1 MAPMPSS
8 EGALVSALDELT
20 ALGTERDREQLAALL
35 ERLDAT
41 RLRVLVVGEAKR
53 GKSTLV
59 NALLGRDVLPS
70 GVTPLTAVT
79 TTVRYGDDERA
90 EVRFLDGHDEKHPL
104 AALPDLVTERG
115 NPGNRRR
122 IAGVTVYLAA
132 PVLADGVEL
141 ADTPGTGSVF
151 EWDTQ
156 AARAALRSMDAAVFV
171 LTADPPVSASERDLL
186 EQVARLSVT
195 TFAVLNKADHL
206 DEAGL
211 AETLAF
217 TRRVLGEAGHPGP
230 VYPMS
235 ARAALGGTD
244 AGFAAFQAD
253 FTCYLSD
260 QGEADLR
267 ASAVAQARR
276 IARSLL
282 DEVAVTRRAAEMRA
296 GDAADRVG
304 RFGERLAEVTVHG
317 RDAVTVVNAES
328 ARLLFALNDAAEA
341 DRVRLAREIV
351 GQLDALFGGSLGD
364 AGAGEIERQGRER
377 LAALAVAAAE
387 AWRQQRRADIE
398 QGLAEVDA
406 RLAAR
411 LRAELGVLRE
421 SAAEL
426 LGLDLA
432 VPEPDG
438 RLTESRRFFYA
449 ATGDAGQTEL
459 LAGAVRRRLPGE
471 FGRRMARDHLRRE
484 APDLME
490 RHIGRARGDLQ
501 YRLAEAT
508 RALARVVEQR
518 YTDGTSRI
526 RSALRTAA
534 EIRAAS
540 AAEAAEK
547 ETELAEREAAARHV
561 MSLLDQ
567 VTAAARTSSG
577 QTRYGP

>member
-1 MAPMPSS
+1 MPGS
-8 EGALVSALDELT
+8 ENALVSALGELT
-20 ALGTERDREQLAALL
+20 TLGTERDREQLAALL
-35 ERLDAT
+35 DRLDAA

-79 TTVRYGDDERA
+79 TTVRYGDDEQA
-90 EVRFLDGHDEKHPL
+90 EVWFLDGHDEKHPL
-104 AALPDLVTERG
+104 TALPDLVTERG
-115 NPGNRRR
+115 NPGNRRG
-122 IAGVTVYLAA
+122 IAGVTVYVAA

-141 ADTPGTGSVF
+141 ADTPGAGSVF

-186 EQVARLSVT
+186 EQVGRLSVT

-206 DEAGL
+206 DEPGL
-211 AETLAF
+211 AEAVEF

-235 ARAALGGTD
+235 ARAAVSGVD
-244 AGFAAFQAD
+244 AGFAAFQSD
-253 FTCYLSD
+253 FTAYLSA
-260 QGEADLR
+260 QRETDLH

-276 IARSLL
+276 IAGSLR
-282 DEVAVTRRAAEMRA
+282 DEVALTRRAAEMRA
-296 GDAADRVG
+296 GDAADRVR

-328 ARLLFALNDAAEA
+328 GRLLFALNDAAQA
-341 DRVRLAREIV
+341 DLARLAREVV
-351 GQLDALFGGSLGD
+351 GQLDELFGGSLRD
-364 AGAGEIERQGRER
+364 AGAGEIERQGRPR

-398 QGLAEVDA
+398 HGLAEVDA
-406 RLAAR
+406 RLAEG
-411 LRAELGVLRE
+411 LRAELSVLRE

-438 RLTESRRFFYA
+438 RLAESRRFFYT
-449 ATGDAGQTEL
+449 ATGEAGQTEL

-471 FGRRMARDHLRRE
+471 FGRRTARDQLRRE
-484 APDLME
+484 APDLVEMC
-490 RHIGRARGDLQ
+490 IGRARGGLQ

-508 RALARVVEQR
+508 RGLARVVEQR
-518 YTDGTSRI
+518 CTYGTSRI
-526 RSALRTAA
+526 RSALQAAAGIRRATAV
-534 EIRAAS
+534 
-540 AAEAAEK
+540 EAAEQ
-547 ETELAEREAAARHV
+547 EAGLAGREAALRHV

-567 VTAAARTSSG
+567 AAAVGETSSG
-577 QTRYGP
+577 RM